1 VPSAAKRCSACVIA
15 AVLAVAAATP
25 VALAAAAPTVVV
37 TYSPFTATGAL
48 PPGLH
53 AAPRFG
59 GTCSTGS
66 FVVSNPTVFRCFA
79 GDLIYDPCYLDAGA
93 SNSQRAVVLCVTAPW
108 TTSVVRLRLAGAPDP
123 AFGAPAGAPPWALRL
138 ASGRRCV
145 FASGASAVVDG
156 RRLNYVCDG
165 RRVLFG
171 TPDASAPA
179 WRIRQAR
186 TAAGAGMRKVAI
198 AAAWR

>member
-1 VPSAAKRCSACVIA
+1 VPSAAERCSPCVIA
-15 AVLAVAAATP
+15 AALALAAATP
-25 VALAAAAPTVVV
+25 IALARAAAPTVVV
-37 TYSPFTATGAL
+37 TYSPFAATGAL
-48 PPGLH
+48 AAGLQ

-93 SNSQRAVVLCVTAPW
+93 SNPQRAVVLCITAPW
-108 TTSVVRLRLAGAPDP
+108 AKSGVRLRLTGAPNP

-179 WRIRQAR
+179 
-186 TAAGAGMRKVAI
+186 
-198 AAAWR
+198 